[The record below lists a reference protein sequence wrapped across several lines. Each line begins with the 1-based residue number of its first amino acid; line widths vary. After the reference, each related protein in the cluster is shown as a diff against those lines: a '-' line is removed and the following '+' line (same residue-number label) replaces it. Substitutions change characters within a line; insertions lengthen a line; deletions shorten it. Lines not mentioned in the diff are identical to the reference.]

1 MSAARLPSASSG
13 ILELKEAT
21 EHYSFLQLH
30 AGDKDSQ
37 PEEAA
42 IRELQQTQGSPEQRA
57 HSQAEVGT
65 VGSPQYPTR
74 GPDAQ
79 ATDSWGRPRA
89 PGHPGWVSSTQPSPK
104 SDTSHCGRS
113 CRHHLM
119 DGDTRGT
126 GHSPPAEVLIESSC
140 VEVEAVTTT
149 GRNVIPGLLSLTAQ
163 RQLGGWQAPVGGGG
177 PPRAPQSYAQRLSF
191 QGNIFSRAIL
201 KH

>member
-1 MSAARLPSASSG
+1 MSAALLPSASSG

-79 ATDSWGRPRA
+79 ATDSWDVPGPPATRAGCLPHNPAPRA
-89 PGHPGWVSSTQPSPK
+89 T
-104 SDTSHCGRS
+104 
-113 CRHHLM
+113 
-119 DGDTRGT
+119 
-126 GHSPPAEVLIESSC
+126 PP
-140 VEVEAVTTT
+140 T
-149 GRNVIPGLLSLTAQ
+149 
-163 RQLGGWQAPVGGGG
+163 VGG
-177 PPRAPQSYAQRLSF
+177 AADTT
-191 QGNIFSRAIL
+191 
-201 KH
+201 